1 MTIPSASPPATI
13 EIAGRATANGT
24 RRYAERHASRF
35 APDFYRS
42 FGGDDL
48 SVASIGLGTYL
59 GEANADDDERYAAT
73 AKSAM
78 ERGINVIDTAINYR
92 CQRSE
97 RAIGRAMAT
106 VINRTAVS
114 REEIVV
120 SSKGGYIPLDGAP
133 PGSREDYEA
142 YIRHEYIDS
151 GLLSA
156 DDIVAGGHAIA
167 PAYLAEQIARSRA
180 NLGLR
185 TIDLY
190 YVHNPEQQLD
200 AVSPQLFRERMRA
213 AFQMLEE
220 RCASGEIGRY
230 GCATWN
236 GLRTPPGERGHLG
249 LADLVAIAT
258 EIAGDAHHFR
268 VVQLPINLAMNE
280 AIRAPTQ
287 PLPSGAVVSLLQCA
301 AELGVSVV
309 ASATLL
315 QAKLAN
321 GLPAQLRDALPGL
334 ATDAQRAIAFVRSL
348 PVVSTA
354 LVGMRSEEHL
364 GENLEGVKADVA
376 SRV

>member
-1 MTIPSASPPATI
+1 MSTSSARQPASR
-13 EIAGRATANGT
+13 EIAGRATAQGT
-24 RRYAERHASRF
+24 RRYAERYRAAF
-35 APDFYRS
+35 ATDFYRP

-48 SVASIGLGTYL
+48 CVASLGLGTYL
-59 GEANADDDERYAAT
+59 GEPTAEDDARYGAT
-73 AKSAM
+73 AKSALA
-78 ERGINVIDTAINYR
+78 RGINVIDTAINYR

-97 RAIGRAMAT
+97 RAIGKALSLA
-106 VINRTAVS
+106 INRTAL
-114 REEIVV
+114 RRDEIVV

-133 PGSREDYEA
+133 PESREDYAA
-142 YIRHEYIDS
+142 YIRSEYIDA

-167 PAYLAEQIARSRA
+167 PAYLADQIARSRA

-200 AVSPQLFRERMRA
+200 AISPELFRERLRA
-213 AFQMLEE
+213 AFEMLEE
-220 RCASGEIGRY
+220 KCAAGEIGRY

-258 EIAGDAHHFR
+258 EVAGASHHFR
-268 VVQLPINLAMNE
+268 AVQLPINLAMNE
-280 AIRAPTQ
+280 AVRLPTQ

-321 GLPAQLRDALPGL
+321 GLPPQLGEALPGL
-334 ATDAQRAIAFVRSL
+334 STDAQRAIAFVRSL

-354 LVGMRSEEHL
+354 LVGMRSDAHL
-364 GENLEGVKADVA
+364 GENLEAGRA
-376 SRV
+376 